1 MIKKV
6 GVAILGFGVVG
17 GGTYQTLTEHREYYL
32 KTQNVDITVE
42 AVLVR
47 DKEKALKKGLPKEIV
62 TENIA
67 EIIANPNVDIVI
79 ETIGGVDAAKDYVLS
94 ALGQGKTVVTA
105 NKEMICKY
113 SHELERVARR
123 TGSGLY
129 YEASCVGGVPIIR
142 TLLDGVQANR
152 VQEMMGII
160 NGTTNYILT
169 KMTQEG
175 EDYETALA
183 NAQKLGYAEAD
194 PTNDVEGF
202 DALYKLSIL
211 SSLAFHTKVPHTK
224 IFRDGISKIHA
235 KDIAYGKSL
244 GYTLKLLAIGKNTPQ
259 GIEARVHPTFVP
271 NSHPLAS
278 VNDAFNAVY
287 LKGDA
292 VGDIM
297 LYGRGAGAL
306 PTASAVVSDVIYAAT
321 HSEVKYSTF
330 KNNATAEASVKF
342 VSDFESAYY
351 VRLAVDDEAG
361 TLAKVSG
368 IFGKCG
374 ISLVAVSQIT
384 QKKEPD
390 DEGKMRVPL
399 VIITHKTKES
409 SFAKA
414 VAKINASGIGKVQAA
429 IRVEN

>member
-1 MIKKV
+1 MRKKV
-6 GVAILGFGVVG
+6 GVAILCFGVVG

-47 DKEKALKKGLPKEIV
+47 NKEKALKKGLPKEIV

-224 IFRDGISKIHA
+224 IFRDGINKIHA
-235 KDIAYGKSL
+235 KDIATAKRL
-244 GYTLKLLAIGKNTPQ
+244 
-259 GIEARVHPTFVP
+259 
-271 NSHPLAS
+271 
-278 VNDAFNAVY
+278 
-287 LKGDA
+287 
-292 VGDIM
+292 DI
-297 LYGRGAGAL
+297 R
-306 PTASAVVSDVIYAAT
+306 
-321 HSEVKYSTF
+321 
-330 KNNATAEASVKF
+330 
-342 VSDFESAYY
+342 
-351 VRLAVDDEAG
+351 
-361 TLAKVSG
+361 
-368 IFGKCG
+368 
-374 ISLVAVSQIT
+374 
-384 QKKEPD
+384 
-390 DEGKMRVPL
+390 
-399 VIITHKTKES
+399 
-409 SFAKA
+409 
-414 VAKINASGIGKVQAA
+414 
-429 IRVEN
+429 